1 MDLKLAEALVQVCE
15 DEGLDVSLRESYNGR
30 GMYDKTTAGVVIN
43 GGDVQDILI
52 AVINNA
58 TCFIAEENDPVEFF
72 DLSEMFT
79 VHNLRVDNMGKG
91 IILY

>member
-1 MDLKLAEALVQVCE
+1 MKLEVAEALVQVLD
-15 DEGLDVSLRESYNGR
+15 DEGIEADLRESYNGR
-30 GMYDKTTAGVVIN
+30 GMFDKTTAGVVLRE
-43 GGDVQDILI
+43 GTMADVVM

-58 TCFIAEENDPVEFF
+58 TCFVAEEAEPVEFF

-79 VHNLRVDNMGKG
+79 VKNFRTDSMGRG